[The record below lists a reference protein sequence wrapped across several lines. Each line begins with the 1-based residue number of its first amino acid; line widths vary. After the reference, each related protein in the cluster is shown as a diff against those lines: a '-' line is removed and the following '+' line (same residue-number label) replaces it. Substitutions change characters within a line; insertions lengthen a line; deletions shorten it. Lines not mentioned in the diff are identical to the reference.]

1 MTDLE
6 KAQANRA
13 YVRRLLRGTQPE
25 FARALESAVATF
37 PGKPEEVRRMR
48 TSLGCK
54 LDEVSR
60 SGSGAALAAPRF
72 ARHNSHEATAA
83 LATIHESS
91 VPKARVLLGGGF
103 CSWR

>member
-1 MTDLE
+1 
-6 KAQANRA
+6 
-13 YVRRLLRGTQPE
+13 
-25 FARALESAVATF
+25 
-37 PGKPEEVRRMR
+37 MR

-60 SGSGAALAAPRF
+60 VVPARLSAAPRF
-72 ARHNSHEATAA
+72 ARHNPHEATAA

-91 VPKARVLLGGGF
+91 VPKARVRLGGGF